1 VTAPL
6 FDPLTAKERLSDRV
20 ARLLLDSIVARGLL
34 PGDRLPTE
42 RDLAAQLAVSR
53 TVVREAVRSLAG
65 KGIIEARPGRG
76 LTVAAVDADM
86 VRQSLGLFLRGSPSI
101 DYRRMHEVRAALE
114 EPVAGLAAERATTSD
129 LEGLREICDRME
141 LVLYDNEAASQAD
154 VEFHRVLAAS
164 THNELFSVLLDAA
177 ADQLM
182 RVRRETFVLDGR
194 AAVALAAHRRILE
207 RVVGGDGAGARR
219 EMHLHLRDVER
230 VWERLPI
237 EGRGKPG
244 PEGT

>member
-1 VTAPL
+1 VTALL
-6 FDPLTAKERLSDRV
+6 FDPLTVKERLSDRV
-20 ARLLLDSIVARGLL
+20 AKLLLDSIVERGLL

-42 RDLAAQLAVSR
+42 RDLAVQLAVSR

-114 EPVAGLAAERATTSD
+114 EPVAGLASERATPAD
-129 LEGLREICDRME
+129 LERLREVCDRME
-141 LVLYDNEAASQAD
+141 AVLYDNEAASQAD
-154 VEFHRVLAAS
+154 VEFHRVLAAA
-164 THNELFSVLLDAA
+164 THNELFEVLLDAA
-177 ADQLM
+177 GDQLM

-194 AAVALAAHRRILE
+194 AAVALESHRRILD
-207 RVVGGDGAGARR
+207 RVVARDAAGARR

-230 VWERLPI
+230 VWERLPLKD
-237 EGRGKPG
+237 RGK
-244 PEGT
+244 TASQDT